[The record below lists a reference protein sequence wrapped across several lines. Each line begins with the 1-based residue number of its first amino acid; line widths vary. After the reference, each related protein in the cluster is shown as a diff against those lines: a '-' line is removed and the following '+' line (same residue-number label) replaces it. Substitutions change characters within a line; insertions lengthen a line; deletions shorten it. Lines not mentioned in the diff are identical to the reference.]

1 MITLIDTLTNS
12 PHYLRRKLKGETNEN
27 LNFDVRVYG
36 IGFSQRSLYVD
47 DTTNE
52 LFFSVF
58 VYHVFVFD
66 IEYLLG

>member
-1 MITLIDTLTNS
+1 MRILILM
-12 PHYLRRKLKGETNEN
+12 LGFK
-27 LNFDVRVYG
+27 G

-52 LFFSVF
+52 LVFSVF